1 MAGAYGR
8 ETDMHSWTA
17 FRRLSPRG
25 LSRAAFLLVAVLAI
39 LAVCC
44 ESGVSQIVYQQGGP
58 IGGLQSRLPRVPV
71 RDPRPP
77 EGSDVSQQWQVGRAP
92 ENNAPVASFIDT
104 LQNNDA
110 SIEVIVGQGRLLTTK
125 VDIAKGPSTAVIAI
139 GDPSILDV
147 QVLPNPRM
155 IRLLGKQ
162 AGVTEMSIMTADGQL
177 YGFEVHVVYD
187 LQLLRAELK
196 QIFPDT
202 HLKLA
207 QLREHLVVEG
217 EARSPAQVAQI
228 IGTIEAYLKSV
239 SRVSGAFGGNS
250 GETVTKNS
258 QSTRTESLD
267 SKSGGAPSVKT
278 RSKDTTT
285 ASEEAPAEPKIIN
298 LLRVPGVNQVM
309 LKVQIAE
316 LDRIGLREVGADILG
331 VNPGTGNIFGTN
343 IAGATV
349 TAGGLLGL
357 GGLLSAAAGET
368 SGSTSAFGIFPSGDF
383 QVLLRVLRQNNLM
396 TILAEPNLMAL
407 NGQEA
412 SFLSGGVIPIPV
424 PQGGT
429 FSGSI
434 TIEKWPFGVQLK
446 FVPYIQEDE
455 LIRLDVQAK
464 VSRPDPTLGVTVLG
478 TTVPGMNSREANTI
492 VELRQ
497 GQTLAIAGLLQVTLE
512 ASTSRI
518 PGLGDLPYIGPLFS
532 KTRHEREERELLIL
546 VTPYLVR
553 PMESCQV
560 PPLPGQDIK
569 DPNDCEFYLLNRIE
583 GRTGCSFRSTMGWED
598 PWDLVRLMRLE
609 SRCVSGPVGFSE

>member
-1 MAGAYGR
+1 MFRNGGAYGR
-8 ETDMHSWTA
+8 EVKMHSWTA
-17 FRRLSPRG
+17 FRQLSPRG
-25 LSRAAFLLVAVLAI
+25 LSRAAFLLVAVFAI

-44 ESGVSQIVYQQGGP
+44 ESGVSQIAYQRGEP

-77 EGSDVSQQWQVGRAP
+77 EGPDASQQWQVGRAP
-92 ENNAPVASFIDT
+92 GNDAPVASFVDSI
-104 LQNNDA
+104 QNNDA
-110 SIEVIVGQGRLLTTK
+110 TIEVVVGQGRLLTTK
-125 VDIAKGPSTAVIAI
+125 TDISRGPSKAVIAV
-139 GDPSILDV
+139 GNPSILEFK
-147 QVLPNPRM
+147 VLPNPRM
-155 IRLLGKQ
+155 LRLIGKR
-162 AGVTEMSIMTADGQL
+162 AGVTEMSITTADGQM

-207 QLREHLVVEG
+207 QLGEHLIVEG

-228 IGTIEAYLKSV
+228 IGAIEAYLQSV
-239 SRVSGAFGGNS
+239 GDGSDASGDRPNAPPVVSSPDTVSSYNPSRSQPNTAEPVS
-250 GETVTKNS
+250 
-258 QSTRTESLD
+258 
-267 SKSGGAPSVKT
+267 
-278 RSKDTTT
+278 
-285 ASEEAPAEPKIIN
+285 PKIIN

-343 IAGATV
+343 IAGATIE
-349 TAGGLLGL
+349 AGGLLGL
-357 GGLLSAAAGET
+357 GGLISAAVGET

-446 FVPYIQEDE
+446 FVPYILEDE

-464 VSRPDPTLGVTVLG
+464 VSRPDFTLGVTVLG

-492 VELRQ
+492 VELSQ

-532 KTRHEREERELLIL
+532 KTKHERQERELLIL

-553 PMESCQV
+553 PMEPCQV

-569 DPNDCEFYLLNRIE
+569 DPNDCEFYFLNRIE
-583 GRTGCSFRSTMGWED
+583 GRTGRSFRSTMGWED